1 MRSVGFAVKVFA
13 SADEFLNSDH
23 LRDTDCLILD
33 VCMPGMNG
41 VELQRHLMT
50 RHCEMPIIFIT
61 AHASEEDVRSR
72 ALGKGAVGYLA
83 KPLSEDALMN
93 AVHSALNGKDDRQW
107 KRE

>member
-1 MRSVGFAVKVFA
+1 
-13 SADEFLNSDH
+13 
-23 LRDTDCLILD
+23 
-33 VCMPGMNG
+33 
-41 VELQRHLMT
+41 
-50 RHCEMPIIFIT
+50 MPIIFIT